1 MHHWKAMNIQVID
14 IKRDNFSTG
23 GSDLAFN
30 LISADDVNF
39 IAQAAV
45 SRYTQSS
52 ISSLKII
59 HIKNTEL

>member
-14 IKRDNFSTG
+14 IIRDNFSTG

-45 SRYTQSS
+45 SRYT
-52 ISSLKII
+52 
-59 HIKNTEL
+59 